1 MEHKEFNKAIEP
13 LVEICRTKRIIF
25 FLQSSFFLAS
35 KFKATGIFMDHNR
48 KIMSN
53 MVSSNYV
60 RSRFLLATKVHNI
73 KEAVKF
79 KKKSDIFFVSNVFKT
94 NSYPNKKQMGVKNFI
109 KLCIVLKKKLN
120 YALGGVTEK
129 NISLLKNKNFYG
141 FGAIGYF
148 NKKNGI

>member
-1 MEHKEFNKAIEP
+1 MRDLLKNNIPNQWFFCNPFNISSKNVIKKLSKKTGVIFFLDKNVEHKEFNKAIEP

-79 KKKSDIFFVSNVFKT
+79 KKKK
-94 NSYPNKKQMGVKNFI
+94 
-109 KLCIVLKKKLN
+109 
-120 YALGGVTEK
+120 
-129 NISLLKNKNFYG
+129 
-141 FGAIGYF
+141 
-148 NKKNGI
+148 